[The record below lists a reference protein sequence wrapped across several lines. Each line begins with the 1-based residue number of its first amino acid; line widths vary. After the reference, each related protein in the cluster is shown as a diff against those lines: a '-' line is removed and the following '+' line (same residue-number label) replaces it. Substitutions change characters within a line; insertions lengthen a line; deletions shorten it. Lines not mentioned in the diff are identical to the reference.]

1 MSVCAVVRWLDER
14 GDERQAYVAG
24 PHAAALQ
31 SFATIKVATARLI
44 GASQIRVVL
53 SDEARTIATYRV
65 RGS

>member
-1 MSVCAVVRWLDER
+1 MSVRAVVNWLDER
-14 GDERQAYVAG
+14 GDERQACVAG
-24 PHAAALQ
+24 PHPAAIQ
-31 SFATIKVATARLI
+31 PVVATKVSAAMMV